1 MTQRDTSNL
10 LYAVRSHHYY
20 PPITVRLCCA
30 RFSHTLGESFKE
42 TVADSEADVDQVCAS
57 IEDFSIEAQTNAEPK
72 TTSPTA
78 NRKQGE
84 ENTPGSSSNEA
95 GDSSAV
101 CSDGTENTPE
111 EDENNK
117 LSLISWNV
125 DGLDEEEQPE
135 RARGLCSYLISH
147 SPDVVLLQELIQPYT
162 RFMKKRLADNY
173 VFIEGGKEGYFIG
186 MMLKKS
192 RVTLLDSEI
201 VAYPTS
207 RMMRNLL
214 VAQVLFKGQKFCFM
228 MSHFE
233 SCKANAGER
242 MRQLRLVIRRMAKM
256 PDDVTVL
263 FGGDTNLRDAEVA
276 KVGLPDSCDVWE
288 VLGEPE
294 HCRYTWDT
302 HANTNN
308 DHRYKSRFRFDR
320 LYLRRAAADG
330 VPQLEPHSMALI
342 GLEKLKCGRYTSDH
356 WGIHCTF
363 SAQ

>member
-1 MTQRDTSNL
+1 M
-10 LYAVRSHHYY
+10 
-20 PPITVRLCCA
+20 
-30 RFSHTLGESFKE
+30 
-42 TVADSEADVDQVCAS
+42 ADSETDMDQVCA
-57 IEDFSIEAQTNAEPK
+57 IEESSMDQTNPNPEPK
-72 TTSPTA
+72 TTSTTT

-84 ENTPGSSSNEA
+84 GTPPGSSNEA
-95 GDSSAV
+95 GDSPAV
-101 CSDGTENTPE
+101 CSEGTENTPE
-111 EDENNK
+111 EEENNK

-162 RFMKKRLADNY
+162 RFMQKRLADNY
-173 VFIEGGKEGYFIG
+173 TFIEGGKEGYFIG
-186 MMLKKS
+186 MLLKKS
-192 RVTLLDSEI
+192 RITLLDSET
-201 VAYPTS
+201 VAYPTT

-228 MSHFE
+228 TSHFE

-276 KVGLPDSCDVWE
+276 KVGLPDSCDVWQQ
-288 VLGEPE
+288 LGEPE

-320 LYLRRAAADG
+320 LYLRRAAAEG
-330 VPQLEPHSMALI
+330 VPQLEPDSMALI

-356 WGIHCTF
+356 WGIYCTF